1 MAGEAMVNG
10 LKYIFVGG
18 KGGVGKTVI
27 AAALAYELAV
37 YNGKKTLLVSL
48 NPVHSLSSLFE
59 QELSGGKVKQVE
71 GSPNLYSIEV
81 EIDEIVER
89 YKEKMSSRLREF
101 FRWAEVPLDPGP
113 FINIATTNP
122 AFQEAA
128 MFDRVMDI
136 VVDESKKYDAIVFD
150 TAAVANAIR
159 LIGLSKLYGLW
170 LNRMIKSRKEALET
184 RYKLAVRK
192 EKILEE
198 IRNDPIIADLIS
210 LHEKFKITR
219 GILTDP
225 SQTGFFFVTLPQA
238 LPISVVKRFI
248 NMVKSFDIPIGG
260 VFVNSV
266 LTREEAE
273 RDGTGYLKTKLE
285 EQERYLNIISRE
297 MGEYIRGYV
306 RLAPREITGVEA
318 LRDVIEDLHTFRPG

>member
-1 MAGEAMVNG
+1 MPKEALVNG
-10 LKYIFVGG
+10 LKYVFVGG
-18 KGGVGKTVI
+18 KGGVGKTVL

-37 YNGKKTLLVSL
+37 DNGKKTLLVSL

-59 QELSGGKVKQVE
+59 QELSGGKVRQVE
-71 GSPNLYSIEV
+71 GSPNLYAIEV
-81 EIDEIVER
+81 EIEEIVER
-89 YKEKMSSRLREF
+89 YKERMSSRLREF

-136 VVDESKKYDAIVFD
+136 VVDESREYDAIVFD

-170 LNRMIKSRKEALET
+170 LSRMIQSRKEALET

-198 IRNDPIIADLIS
+198 IRNDPIIADLMS
-210 LHEKFKITR
+210 LHEKFKVTR
-219 GILTDP
+219 GVLTDP
-225 SQTGFFFVTLPQA
+225 TQTGFFFVTLPQA

-248 NMVKSFDIPIGG
+248 SMVKGFDIPIGG

-273 RDGTGYLKTKLE
+273 RDATGYLKTKLE
-285 EQERYLNIISRE
+285 EQKRYLDMVAE
-297 MGEYIRGYV
+297 ELGEYIRGYV

-318 LRDVIEDLHTFRPG
+318 LRSVIEDLHTFKPD